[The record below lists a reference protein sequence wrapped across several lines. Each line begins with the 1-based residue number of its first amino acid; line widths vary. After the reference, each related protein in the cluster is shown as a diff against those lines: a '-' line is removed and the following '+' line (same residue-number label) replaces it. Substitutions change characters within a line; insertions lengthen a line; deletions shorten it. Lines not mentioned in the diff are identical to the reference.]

1 MINGADRLP
10 GLARWW
16 WRIFENAGELGPV
29 LVVDASRGQNKAHR
43 IATLKQIV
51 RRPPEVLPAG
61 GAVHVVDNVF
71 KNVHESIDAQILQL
85 LSTHTTEIIE
95 SLGLGTPGKSMDKF
109 LEHYKELFG
118 KVFLIRIQCPLEIC
132 LDRCK
137 NRNKTDQ
144 VPLDLERIKSYNE
157 QSAKVNLQWDLELNN
172 YDSTG
177 CGLSNEEILLE
188 CASIL

>member
-1 MINGADRLP
+1 MLVILVGPKGSGKTTIGKVLGEASAHIAFLEVEK
-10 GLARWW
+10 
-16 WRIFENAGELGPV
+16 IFLQV
-29 LVVDASRGQNKAHR
+29 MRKYDS
-43 IATLKQIV
+43 
-51 RRPPEVLPAG
+51 
-61 GAVHVVDNVF
+61 VVDNVF
-71 KNVHESIDAQILQL
+71 NKVHQSIDAQILQL
-85 LSTHTTEIIE
+85 LSAHTTVIIE